1 MLTTVKKDNHPALNL
16 LFIISLVFVLYILK
30 PVVVPIIISIILSI
44 SIFPFVSYLER
55 KWHFNRVVSAIFAIV
70 LLSLMVF
77 SLLTFIGFQISDIM
91 DKGGTYADK
100 LSHVYNSL
108 ATKAESTFGI
118 DQRELSLKKINLG
131 ETLKENSSSIIEF
144 VTMSGSIF
152 TDVILIPLYIF
163 FFLIYRKFFKSFF
176 YRAFSKDGNTLKAK
190 TILSNLYDVQQN
202 YLVGLFM
209 VMGIVGVLNSIGLL
223 ILGIDNAIF
232 FGFLAALLLLIPY
245 IGIIIGSILP
255 AIVALATKD
264 SLWYPVAVI
273 AIFAFIQFI
282 EGNFITPKITGS
294 KVSINAFVA
303 ILSIILF
310 SMLWGTAG
318 MIVALPVIASLKVV
332 FDTIPELKPYGF
344 LIGEPLDEHLRS
356 SARIRLR
363 NWKKIRKEKLS
374 QVKV

>member
-1 MLTTVKKDNHPALNL
+1 MITTAKNENSHAQNL
-16 LFIISLVFVLYILK
+16 VFVISLVFVLYVLK
-30 PVVVPIIISIILSI
+30 PVVVPIIIAIILSV
-44 SIFPFVSYLER
+44 SVFPFVSYLER

-100 LSHVYNSL
+100 LSDVYNSL

-131 ETLKENSSSIIEF
+131 ETLKENSSNIIEF

-152 TDVILIPLYIF
+152 TDVVLIPLYIF
-163 FFLIYRKFFKSFF
+163 FFLIYRKFFKSFI
-176 YRAFSKDGNTLKAK
+176 YRAFSKDGNTLRAK
-190 TILSNLYDVQQN
+190 TILGKLYHVQQN
-202 YLVGLFM
+202 YLIGLFT
-209 VMGIVGVLNSIGLL
+209 VMGIVGILNSIGLL

-245 IGIIIGSILP
+245 IGIIIGSLLP

-264 SLWYPVAVI
+264 SLLYPIMVI
-273 AIFAFIQFI
+273 AIFGFIQFL
-282 EGNFITPKITGS
+282 EGNFITPKVTGS

-310 SMLWGTAG
+310 SMLWGIAG
-318 MIVALPVIASLKVV
+318 MIVALPVVASLKVI

-356 SARIRLR
+356 NARIRLKI
-363 NWKKIRKEKLS
+363 WKKMRKEKS
-374 QVKV
+374 KIID

>member
-1 MLTTVKKDNHPALNL
+1 MVANVKKDNHPALNL
-16 LFIISLVFVLYILK
+16 LFIISLVFILYMLK
-30 PVVVPIIISIILSI
+30 PVVVPMIIAIILSV
-44 SIFPFVSYLER
+44 SVFPFVLFVER
-55 KWHFNRVVSAIFAIV
+55 KWHFNRIISAIFAIL
-70 LLSLMVF
+70 LLSFIVF
-77 SLLTFIGFQISDIM
+77 ALLTFIGFQISDIM
-91 DKGGTYADK
+91 DKGSEYADK
-100 LSHVYNSL
+100 LSKVYNDL
-108 ATKAESTFGI
+108 ATNIESTFGI
-118 DQRELSLKKINLG
+118 DKSELSLKKLNLG
-131 ETLKENSSSIIEF
+131 QTLKDNSDTILEF

-152 TDVILIPLYIF
+152 TDVILIPLYMF
-163 FFLIYRKFFKSFF
+163 FFLIYRKFFKSFI

-190 TILSNLYDVQQN
+190 TILSKLYEVQQN

-232 FGFLAALLLLIPY
+232 FGFLAAFLLLIPY
-245 IGIIIGSILP
+245 IGIIVGSLLP

-264 SLWYPVAVI
+264 SLWYPVGVI
-273 AIFAFIQFI
+273 AIFVFIQFI

-318 MIVALPVIASLKVV
+318 MVVALPVVASLKVI
-332 FDTIPELKPYGF
+332 FDSIPDLKPYGF

-356 SARIRLR
+356 TARIRLR
-363 NWKKIRKEKLS
+363 NWKKIRKEKLNAN
-374 QVKV
+374 

>member
-1 MLTTVKKDNHPALNL
+1 MITTAKNENSYAQNL
-16 LFIISLVFVLYILK
+16 VFIISLVFVLYVLK
-30 PVVVPIIISIILSI
+30 PVVVPIIIAIILSV
-44 SIFPFVSYLER
+44 SVFPLVSYLER

-100 LSHVYNSL
+100 LSDVSNSL

-131 ETLKENSSSIIEF
+131 ETLKENSSRIIDF
-144 VTMSGSIF
+144 VTVSGSIF
-152 TDVILIPLYIF
+152 ADVVLIPLYIF
-163 FFLIYRKFFKSFF
+163 FFLIYRKFFKSFI
-176 YRAFSKDGNTLKAK
+176 YRAFSKDGNTLRAK
-190 TILSNLYDVQQN
+190 TILSKLYDVQQN
-202 YLVGLFM
+202 YLIGLFI
-209 VMGIVGVLNSIGLL
+209 VMGIVGILNSIGLL

-245 IGIIIGSILP
+245 IGIIIGSLLP

-264 SLWYPVAVI
+264 SLLYPVLVI
-273 AIFAFIQFI
+273 AIFGFIQFL

-310 SMLWGTAG
+310 SMLWGIAG

-356 SARIRLR
+356 NARIRLKI
-363 NWKKIRKEKLS
+363 WKKIRKEKS
-374 QVKV
+374 RITD

>member
-1 MLTTVKKDNHPALNL
+1 MVTTTKKENSAALNL
-16 LFIISLVFVLYILK
+16 LFIIGLVFVLYVLK
-30 PVVVPIIISIILSI
+30 PVIVPMIIAIILSV
-44 SIFPFVSYLER
+44 SVFPFVLYLER
-55 KWHFNRVVSAIFAIV
+55 RWHFNRVVSAIFAIL
-70 LLSLMVF
+70 LLSLLVF
-77 SLLTFIGFQISDIM
+77 ALITFIGFQISDIM
-91 DKGGTYADK
+91 DKGSDYADK
-100 LSHVYNSL
+100 LSQVYNDL
-108 ATKAESTFGI
+108 ATKIESTFGI
-118 DQRELSLKKINLG
+118 NKSELSLKKLNLG
-131 ETLKENSSSIIEF
+131 ETLKENSSSIFEF
-144 VTMSGSIF
+144 VTVSGSVF
-152 TDVILIPLYIF
+152 TDIILIPLYIF
-163 FFLIYRKFFKSFF
+163 FFLIYRKFFKSFI

-190 TILSNLYDVQQN
+190 TILSKLYDVQQN

-209 VMGIVGVLNSIGLL
+209 VMGIVGVLNSVGLL

-245 IGIIIGSILP
+245 IGIIIGSLLP

-264 SLWYPVAVI
+264 SLWYPIGVI
-273 AIFAFIQFI
+273 AIFVFIQFI

-318 MIVALPVIASLKVV
+318 MIVALPVVASLKVV

-356 SARIRLR
+356 TARIRLK
-363 NWKKIRKEKLS
+363 NWKKIRKEKL
-374 QVKV
+374 KVN